1 MLLASREDWPVDAI
15 GVKERL
21 LSLLSLQKFAP
32 IDT

>member
-15 GVKERL
+15 GVKEC
-21 LSLLSLQKFAP
+21 LLSLQKFAP